1 MFIFFFFNNQ
11 ALVWYKKFLNL
22 LFLFFLKYLE
32 CKVMS
37 EILVV
42 RKEK

>member
-1 MFIFFFFNNQ
+1 MFVFSFFNNRT
-11 ALVWYKKFLNL
+11 LVRYKQFLNL

>member
-1 MFIFFFFNNQ
+1 MFIFSFFINRT
-11 ALVWYKKFLNL
+11 LVRYKQFLNL

-32 CKVMS
+32 YKVMS
-37 EILVV
+37 VILVV

>member
-1 MFIFFFFNNQ
+1 MLIFSFFNNRT
-11 ALVWYKKFLNL
+11 LVRYKQFLNL

-32 CKVMS
+32 YKVMS

>member
-1 MFIFFFFNNQ
+1 MFIFSFINNRT
-11 ALVWYKKFLNL
+11 LVWYKQFLNL
-22 LFLFFLKYLE
+22 LFLFFLKYIE

-37 EILVV
+37 EILGV